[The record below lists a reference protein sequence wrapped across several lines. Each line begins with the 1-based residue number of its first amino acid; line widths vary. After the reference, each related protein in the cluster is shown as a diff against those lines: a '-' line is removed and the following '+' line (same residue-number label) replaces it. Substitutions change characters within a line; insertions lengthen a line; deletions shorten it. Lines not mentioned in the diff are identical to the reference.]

1 MKQVL
6 DVYLDGGLVGHL
18 SQDAHGLVAFTYA
31 KTWLADPRSM
41 PLSRSLPLREKLFS
55 RNECVGFFAG
65 ILPEEGKRA
74 LVARNL
80 GVSANNDFALLD
92 KIGGECAG
100 AVTFLPAGQSPS
112 PRSAASRRLSAAE
125 LARFLRELPRR
136 PLLAGESGV
145 RLSLA
150 GAQDKL
156 VVRIENGEARLPLDA
171 TPSTHILKPAIGGF
185 PGIVQ
190 NEAFCLRLA
199 AAVGI
204 ATARAEV
211 AKVEDVE
218 YLRVERYDRV
228 LGADGLPLRVHQED
242 FCQALNIPPVRKYQD
257 EGGPTLKQ
265 CFALVRTETTQ
276 PIVALGT
283 LLSAV
288 VFNCLIGNHDAH
300 GKNFSLIY
308 SRDEAG
314 GLTVMLAPL
323 YDLICTVHYE
333 GLSPRMAMR
342 VGGEYDSA
350 KLGAEEFDRFAE
362 EIGMTSVEVR
372 RRVLDLAEKV
382 AAKVPEVAAT
392 VPGCEPVAE
401 LVQARCR
408 AQAARLR
415 SRNTR

>member
-6 DVYLDGGLVGHL
+6 DVYLGEGLVGRL
-18 SQDAHGLVAFTYA
+18 TQDANGLVTFAYA
-31 KTWLADPRSM
+31 QTWLADPQSM
-41 PLSRSLPLREKLFS
+41 PLSRSLPLREKPFS

-65 ILPEEGKRA
+65 ILPEEGKRS

-112 PRSAASRRLSAAE
+112 PRSAGSRRLSASE

-156 VVRIENGEARLPLDA
+156 VVRIIDGEAHLPLDA
-171 TPSTHILKPAIGGF
+171 TPSTHILKPAVGGF

-204 ATARAEV
+204 ATAGAEV

-228 LGADGLPLRVHQED
+228 MGADGQPTRVHQED
-242 FCQALNIPPVRKYQD
+242 FCQALNFPPVRKYQD
-257 EGGPTLKQ
+257 EGGPSLKQ
-265 CFALVRTETTQ
+265 CFALVRTETTE
-276 PIVALGT
+276 PIAALGT
-283 LLSAV
+283 MLSAV
-288 VFNCLIGNHDAH
+288 LFNCLIGNHDAH
-300 GKNFSLIY
+300 GKNFSLLY
-308 SRDEAG
+308 THDAAG
-314 GLTVMLAPL
+314 GLSVSLAPL
-323 YDLICTVHYE
+323 YDLICTVRYE
-333 GLSPRMAMR
+333 GLSPHMAMR

-350 KLGAEEFDRFAE
+350 KLGAEQFNRFAE
-362 EIGMTSVEVR
+362 EIGMSAVEVR
-372 RRVLDLAEKV
+372 RRVLDLADKI
-382 AAKVPEVAAT
+382 AAKVPEVAAG

-401 LVQARCR
+401 LVLARCR
-408 AQAARLR
+408 AQASRLR
-415 SRNTR
+415 G

>member
-6 DVYLDGGLVGHL
+6 DVYLGEGLVGRL
-18 SQDAHGLVAFTYA
+18 TQDAHGLFTFAYA
-31 KTWLADPRSM
+31 QTWLADSRLM
-41 PLSRSLPLREKLFS
+41 PLSRSLPLRAKPFA
-55 RNECVGFFAG
+55 RNECIGFFAG
-65 ILPEEGKRA
+65 ILPEEDKRS
-74 LVARNL
+74 LIARNL

-100 AVTFLPAGQSPS
+100 AVTFLPAGRSPS
-112 PRSAASRRLSAAE
+112 PRAVASRRLSAAE

-156 VVRIENGEARLPLDA
+156 VVRLVDGETHLPLDA
-171 TPSTHILKPAIGGF
+171 APSTHILKPSIGGF

-218 YLRVERYDRV
+218 YLRVERYDRIP
-228 LGADGLPLRVHQED
+228 GPDCLPLRVHQED
-242 FCQALNIPPVRKYQD
+242 FCQALNIPPVQKYQD
-257 EGGPTLKQ
+257 EGGPSLKQ
-265 CFALVRTETTQ
+265 CFALVRAETTE
-276 PIVALGT
+276 PIEALGT
-283 LLSAV
+283 MLSAV
-288 VFNCLIGNHDAH
+288 LFNCLIGNHDAH
-300 GKNFSLIY
+300 GKNFSLLY
-308 SRDEAG
+308 KRDEAG
-314 GLTVMLAPL
+314 GLMVTLAPL
-323 YDLICTVHYE
+323 YDLVCTVRYE
-333 GLSPRMAMR
+333 GLSPHMAMR

-350 KLGAEEFDRFAE
+350 KLGAEQFDRFAA
-362 EIGMTSVEVR
+362 EIGMSAAEVR
-372 RRVLDLAEKV
+372 RRMLDLTDRV
-382 AAKVPEVAAT
+382 AAEVPEVAAA

-401 LVQARCR
+401 LVLARCR

-415 SRNTR
+415 NRTTR